1 MKNTKEQIAAEGKKL
16 VSAKVNGE
24 VQSDETEEESEHSD
38 HETVLNDGKKEVP
51 PPPPP
56 PPPQVVSVGDSAN
69 GDRRYALS
77 FFLTGTLNLT
87 TEIK

>member
-1 MKNTKEQIAAEGKKL
+1 MKNKKKQIAAEGKKL
-16 VSAKVNGE
+16 VSAKVDGG
-24 VQSDETEEESEHSD
+24 VQSDETEEEESEHSD
-38 HETVLNDGKKEVP
+38 HETVSNDGRKEVP
-51 PPPPP
+51 PHP